1 MRIRALAMIAFAIC
15 LVSHTSANAQFTK
28 KEPPDRTIDAKAAA
42 KLVEEIGKSLREAYV
57 FPETAEKM
65 SQDLRDHLEKKEYDK
80 ITSAKELAQTLTE
93 QLQAVSKDKHL
104 RVIYTYSAAPP
115 ALMKEDGKPDF
126 QKQKE
131 MLAKMKAQGTAM
143 NFGRRSPRGVLP

>member
-1 MRIRALAMIAFAIC
+1 
-15 LVSHTSANAQFTK
+15 
-28 KEPPDRTIDAKAAA
+28 
-42 KLVEEIGKSLREAYV
+42 
-57 FPETAEKM
+57 M

-143 NFGRRSPRGVLP
+143 NFGFEKVERLDGNIGYILLVLNLNSADSMGELGFMIYFLSFIMKQVIYLLPHAK